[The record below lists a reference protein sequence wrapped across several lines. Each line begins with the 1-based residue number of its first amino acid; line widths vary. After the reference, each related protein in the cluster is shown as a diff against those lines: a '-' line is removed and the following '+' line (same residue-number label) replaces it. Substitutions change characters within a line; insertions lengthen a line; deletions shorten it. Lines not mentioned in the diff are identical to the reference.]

1 MSVDEDGKISSDGE
15 TVESPAP
22 RAKRRRHAPL
32 KVANQL
38 SPKRRKEIEK
48 ALKKKSSTP
57 KKWSRDSGQKIHV
70 FARKRIK
77 PGTIRQVEF
86 NLLDV
91 EIGESWPIP
100 VTIVHGTR
108 PGPVVTVLGAI
119 HGNELVGP
127 LALTYLC
134 GPNFLGEDKDIDP
147 SVFAGTLRIVPIVN
161 LPGYRRQSRYIT
173 DGRDL
178 NRNFPG
184 RIDSNTTSRVANRIW
199 NTLIKGSDHIIDLHT
214 AAPGRTNMPQ
224 IRANLAHPRSNRIA
238 RAFGIEAILD
248 NIGPKGS
255 LRRTANKAKIGSITY
270 EGGGSNE
277 ADPESVQVAIYGVL
291 NVLRSLRMIPGYP
304 SRPPFRLIA
313 SGSTWIRSDQ
323 GGLLDVLAPAGSFVE
338 EGEIVA
344 TVTDPECPGNSHN
357 IHTPSR
363 GLLIGT
369 ATHPFVTAGTP
380 IGHLLPVVRGV
391 KTLRKRLDIEGCLI
405 ICGSDGEPPWRE
417 DDEVEDIAIEGEW
430 SGGSPDAEWGHQSG
444 LDIEEESE

>member
-1 MSVDEDGKISSDGE
+1 LSVDEEGKISSDGE

-48 ALKKKSSTP
+48 ALKKKSPSP
-57 KKWSRDSGQKIHV
+57 KKWSRDSGQKNHV

-417 DDEVEDIAIEGEW
+417 DDEVEDIAIGGEW

>member
-1 MSVDEDGKISSDGE
+1 MSVDEEGKISSDGE

-48 ALKKKSSTP
+48 ALKKKSPSP
-57 KKWSRDSGQKIHV
+57 KKWSRDSGQKNHV

-430 SGGSPDAEWGHQSG
+430 SGGSPDAEWGPQSG

>member
-1 MSVDEDGKISSDGE
+1 MSVDEEGKISSDGE

-48 ALKKKSSTP
+48 ALKKKSPSP
-57 KKWSRDSGQKIHV
+57 KKWSRDSGQKNHV

-134 GPNFLGEDKDIDP
+134 GQNFLGEDKDIDP